1 MHHYFSF
8 VQLKKILLMI
18 LKNKTPRFFWILILV
33 PLIIVTS
40 SFLFFK
46 GSKPLKSSSAVH
58 FAKSNQE
65 DTSISLF
72 FVGDMMGHQSMIDAA
87 KVNAEDR
94 YDYTSWFQ
102 FLSPYLILQDYAVA
116 NLEVTL
122 GGSPYSGYPQFSSPD
137 SYAEAIKTAGFDFLI
152 TANNHSQDKG
162 QKGLERTI
170 DVLDQLKI
178 DHTGTFKTQHE
189 RDENYPFI
197 KIIKGKKIAFLNYT
211 YGTNGLEVKL
221 PNIVNN
227 IDTLQISKDLIK
239 AKELSAD
246 FIIVTLHWGAEY
258 ERNYNISQKTLA
270 QWLCDKGTDAII
282 GMHPHVIQAME
293 IMHPSNNKLKN
304 IPVAYSLG
312 NCISSQ
318 RDQYKDGGIGVG
330 LTLSIV
336 GNKLIF
342 SDWSF
347 LPFWV
352 QVGNKPRGFY
362 LIPLSDWEK
371 NPSKYNLSGVEKEK
385 IKQFG
390 LDSRSLLK
398 GNKEMY

>member
-1 MHHYFSF
+1 
-8 VQLKKILLMI
+8 MI
-18 LKNKTPRFFWILILV
+18 FKNKTPRFFWILILV

-40 SFLFFK
+40 SFLFFN
-46 GSKPLKSSSAVH
+46 GSKPLISSSAVH
-58 FAKSNQE
+58 LAKANQK

-87 KVNAEDR
+87 KINAEDR

-137 SYAEAIKTAGFDFLI
+137 SYAEAIQTAGFDFLI

-170 DVLDQLKI
+170 DVLDQLKM
-178 DHTGTFKTQHE
+178 DHTGTFKTQND
-189 RDENYPFI
+189 RDKNYPFI
-197 KIIKGKKIAFLNYT
+197 KIIKGKKLAFLNYT

-221 PNIVNN
+221 PNIVNK
-227 IDTLQISKDLIK
+227 IDTLQISKDLLK

-258 ERNYNISQKTLA
+258 ERNYNSTQKNLA
-270 QWLCDKGTDAII
+270 QWLCDNGTDAII
-282 GMHPHVIQAME
+282 GMHPHVIQGME

-330 LTLSIV
+330 LTLAIV
-336 GNKLIF
+336 NDKLVF
-342 SDWSF
+342 SDWSY

-371 NPSKYNLSGVEKEK
+371 NPSKYNLTGEEKEK

-390 LDSRSLLK
+390 LDTRSLLES
-398 GNKEMY
+398 NKEMF

>member
-1 MHHYFSF
+1 
-8 VQLKKILLMI
+8 MI

-33 PLIIVTS
+33 PLITVTS
-40 SFLFFK
+40 SFLIFN
-46 GSKPLKSSSAVH
+46 GSKPLKSSTAIH
-58 FAKSNQE
+58 LAKSNQE

-137 SYAEAIKTAGFDFLI
+137 SYAEAIQTAGFDFLI

-178 DHTGTFKTQHE
+178 DHTGTFKTQND
-189 RDENYPFI
+189 RDMNYPFI

-221 PNIVNN
+221 PNIVNK

-258 ERNYNISQKTLA
+258 ERNYNISQNTLA

-293 IMHPSNNKLKN
+293 IMHPSNNKFKN

-336 GNKLIF
+336 GDKLGF

-352 QVGNKPRGFY
+352 QVGNKPKGFY

-371 NPSKYNLSGVEKEK
+371 NPSKYNLSGEEKEK

>member
-33 PLIIVTS
+33 PLITVTS
-40 SFLFFK
+40 SFLIFN
-46 GSKPLKSSSAVH
+46 GSKPLKSSTAVH

-87 KVNAEDR
+87 KVNAEDK

-102 FLSPYLILQDYAVA
+102 FLKPYLILQDYAVA

-137 SYAEAIKTAGFDFLI
+137 SYAEAIQTAGFDFLI

-178 DHTGTFKTQHE
+178 DHTGTFKTQHD
-189 RDENYPFI
+189 RDENYPFL
-197 KIIKGKKIAFLNYT
+197 KIIKGKKLAFLNYT

-221 PNIVNN
+221 PNIVNK

-258 ERNYNISQKTLA
+258 ERNYNSTQKNLA
-270 QWLCDKGTDAII
+270 QWLCDNGTDAII
-282 GMHPHVIQAME
+282 GMHPHVIQGME

-371 NPSKYNLSGVEKEK
+371 NPSKYNLTGEEKEK

>member
-8 VQLKKILLMI
+8 VQIKKILLMI
-18 LKNKTPRFFWILILV
+18 LKNKTPRFFLILILV
-33 PLIIVTS
+33 PLITVTS
-40 SFLFFK
+40 SFLIFN
-46 GSKPLKSSSAVH
+46 GSKPLKSSTAIH
-58 FAKSNQE
+58 LAKSNQE

-137 SYAEAIKTAGFDFLI
+137 SYAEAIQTAGFDFLI

-178 DHTGTFKTQHE
+178 DHTGTFKTQND
-189 RDENYPFI
+189 RDMNYPFI

-221 PNIVNN
+221 PNIVNK

-258 ERNYNISQKTLA
+258 ERNYNSTQKTLA

>member
-1 MHHYFSF
+1 M
-8 VQLKKILLMI
+8 
-18 LKNKTPRFFWILILV
+18 NK
-33 PLIIVTS
+33 
-40 SFLFFK
+40 
-46 GSKPLKSSSAVH
+46 
-58 FAKSNQE
+58 
-65 DTSISLF
+65 
-72 FVGDMMGHQSMIDAA
+72 
-87 KVNAEDR
+87 
-94 YDYTSWFQ
+94 
-102 FLSPYLILQDYAVA
+102 
-116 NLEVTL
+116 
-122 GGSPYSGYPQFSSPD
+122 
-137 SYAEAIKTAGFDFLI
+137 
-152 TANNHSQDKG
+152 
-162 QKGLERTI
+162 
-170 DVLDQLKI
+170 
-178 DHTGTFKTQHE
+178 
-189 RDENYPFI
+189 
-197 KIIKGKKIAFLNYT
+197 
-211 YGTNGLEVKL
+211 
-221 PNIVNN
+221 

-258 ERNYNISQKTLA
+258 ERNYNSTQKNLA
-270 QWLCDKGTDAII
+270 EWLCDNGTDAII
-282 GMHPHVIQAME
+282 GMHPHVIQGME

-336 GNKLIF
+336 DDKLVF

-362 LIPLSDWEK
+362 LTPLSDWER
-371 NPSKYNLSGVEKEK
+371 NPSKYNLTGEEKEK

-390 LDSRSLLK
+390 LDTRSLLK

>member
-1 MHHYFSF
+1 M
-8 VQLKKILLMI
+8 KA
-18 LKNKTPRFFWILILV
+18 KNKIPRAFWFLILI
-33 PLIIVTS
+33 PLSIATS
-40 SFLFFK
+40 SFLFFNGTK
-46 GSKPLKSSSAVH
+46 SLISSSAVH
-58 FAKSNQE
+58 LVKSNQE

-87 KVNAEDR
+87 KITAEDR

-102 FLSPYLILQDYAVA
+102 FLKPYLILQDYAVA

-137 SYAEAIKTAGFDFLI
+137 SYAEAIQTAGFDFLI

-170 DVLDQLKI
+170 DVLDQLKM
-178 DHTGTFKTQHE
+178 DHTGTFKTQND
-189 RDENYPFI
+189 RDKNYPFI
-197 KIIKGKKIAFLNYT
+197 KIIKGKKLAFLNYT

-221 PNIVNN
+221 PNIVNK

-258 ERNYNISQKTLA
+258 ERNYNSTQKTLA
-270 QWLCDKGTDAII
+270 QWLCDNGTDAII
-282 GMHPHVIQAME
+282 GMHPHVIQGME

-336 GNKLIF
+336 GDKLVF

-352 QVGNKPRGFY
+352 QVGNKLRGFY

-371 NPSKYNLSGVEKEK
+371 NQSKYNLTGEEKEK

-390 LDSRSLLK
+390 LDTRSLLK
-398 GNKEMY
+398 GNKEMF